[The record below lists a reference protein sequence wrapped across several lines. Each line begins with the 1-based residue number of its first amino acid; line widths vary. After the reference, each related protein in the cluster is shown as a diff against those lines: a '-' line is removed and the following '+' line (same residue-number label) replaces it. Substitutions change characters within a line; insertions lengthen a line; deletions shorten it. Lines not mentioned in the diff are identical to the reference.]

1 MIERV
6 NTLPL
11 MRNPSAQG
19 LKIRNVF
26 SSYPEAE
33 IFSQNNGQA
42 FISLLDLD
50 VVIENLSADIQ
61 ELKSFLNFINP
72 KSIFSDIE
80 TLRNLDLDNIEKVNV
95 LITHNT
101 QEVAYPSD
109 TFKSDEVYEILK
121 KGGFSL
127 PDYEFF
133 AVDFCRRLNKGTLKC
148 FAMKNRC
155 LAVTLNADDYC
166 MLNGIVSFEKGFG
179 TVALKSAIAQNNGKQ
194 MMVCCKDDLLEFY
207 YKNGFFKI
215 YEAGYWIRER
225 NNQTDEF
232 F

>member
-1 MIERV
+1 MIERADS
-6 NTLPL
+6 LPL
-11 MRNPSAQG
+11 MRSPSAQG

-50 VVIENLSADIQ
+50 VVIENLSCDIQ

-109 TFKSDEVYEILK
+109 ILKSDEVYEMLK
-121 KGGFSL
+121 KGGFRL

-179 TVALKSAIAQNNGKQ
+179 TVALNSAIAQNNGKQ
-194 MMVCCKDDLLEFY
+194 MMVCCKDDLLKFY